1 MRFFCKNTSLGKS
14 MDFHGFQIKM
24 HRENQ
29 FSTGFPEIAIFRD
42 LRFFVDFLSSVFCK
56 NTSLGKSM
64 DFHEL
69 QIKMHRENQFST
81 GFPEIE
87 LFRDL
92 RFFRHFHG
100 CHFTVKTYADLL

>member
-1 MRFFCKNTSLGKS
+1 M
-14 MDFHGFQIKM
+14 I
-24 HRENQ
+24 EN
-29 FSTGFPEIAIFRD
+29 ELFRD
-42 LRFFVDFLSSVFCK
+42 LRFF
-56 NTSLGKSM
+56 M